1 MADSDT
7 GEGEGRRKNGDRRED
22 DLPIKHDDRREGERR
37 SGDDRR
43 NKPRT

>member
-1 MADSDT
+1 MANNDPAKDD
-7 GEGEGRRKNGDRRED
+7 GRRQGDDRREE

-43 NKPRT
+43 KQPRT